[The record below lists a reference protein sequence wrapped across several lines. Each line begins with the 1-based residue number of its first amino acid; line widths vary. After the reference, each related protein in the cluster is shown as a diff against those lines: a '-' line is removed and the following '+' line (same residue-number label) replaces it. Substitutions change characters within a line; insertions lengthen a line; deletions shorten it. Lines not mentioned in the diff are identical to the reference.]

1 MKIAI
6 AGYGLEGEEN
16 YRYWAAEGDH
26 EMVIVDE
33 KQIPD
38 RPLPEGVPTML
49 GAGVFEQLQDFDM
62 VVRTAGLSP
71 FKIKTNGKIWSATN
85 EFFEKS
91 PAKIIGVTGTKGKGT
106 TSSLIASIFEAA
118 GKKVWLVGNIG
129 TSAIEALARIGSEDI
144 VVFELSSFQLWDLE
158 RSPHTAVVLLIEPDH
173 LNVHV
178 DMDDYVNAKGHI
190 RLHQKDGDICVY
202 HPTNHYSHQIAT
214 SSTYGQIRRYGI
226 PEDGAV
232 YERDGEFLQ
241 RGEVICSTSLLQ
253 LIGAHNIENAC
264 AAITV
269 AREHGLSID
278 AIEEGLRSFKGLP
291 HRLEYVRKYNGVD
304 YYNDSF
310 SSAPPATV
318 AAVKSFDQP
327 EILILGGIDKGGD
340 FSLLINTL
348 RDRSNMKEIILIGE
362 TRRILAQQMAD
373 AQLLCKVTILDVG
386 TMGEI
391 VTYASQVATEG
402 DVVVLSPGSASFD
415 MFKDFYD
422 RGTQFRDTVNA
433 L

>member
-16 YRYWAAEGDH
+16 YKYWAAQGDADIT
-26 EMVIVDE
+26 IVDE
-33 KQIPD
+33 KERPD
-38 RPLPEGVPTML
+38 RPLPEGVSTML
-49 GAGVFEQLQDFDM
+49 GAGVFEQLQDFDL
-62 VVRTAGLSP
+62 VIRTAGLSP
-71 FKIKTNGKIWSATN
+71 FKIQTNGKIWSATN

-106 TSSLIASIFEAA
+106 TASLIASIFEAA

-129 TSAIEALARIGSEDI
+129 TSAIEALDRIGSEDI

-158 RSPHTAVVLLIEPDH
+158 RSPQTAVVLLIEPDH
-173 LNVHV
+173 LNVHK

-190 RLHQKDGDICVY
+190 RLHQTDDDICIY

-214 SSTYGQIRRYGI
+214 SNTRGQILRYGI
-226 PEDGAV
+226 ADDGGV
-232 YERDGEFLQ
+232 YERDGEFWQ
-241 RGEVICSTSLLQ
+241 KSEVICPTNLLQ
-253 LIGAHNIENAC
+253 LIGAHNVENAC

-269 AREHGLSID
+269 ARAHGLSID
-278 AIEEGLRSFKGLP
+278 AIEEGLKNFKGLP

-318 AAVKSFDQP
+318 AAVKSFEQP
-327 EILILGGIDKGGD
+327 EILIVGGVEKGGE
-340 FSLLINTL
+340 FSILIETL
-348 RDRSNMKEIILIGE
+348 KDRSNIKEVILIGE
-362 TRRILAQQMAD
+362 TRQKLQAEMQA
-373 AQLLCKVTILDVG
+373 AGLSAKVTVLDAR
-386 TMGEI
+386 TMQEI
-391 VTYASQVATEG
+391 VGYAVQVAAPG
-402 DVVVLSPGSASFD
+402 DAVILSPGTASFD

-422 RGTQFRDTVNA
+422 RGTQFRDIVNA

>member
-16 YRYWAAEGDH
+16 YRYWSALGEHDIT
-26 EMVIVDE
+26 IVDE
-33 KQIPD
+33 KETPD
-38 RPLPEGVPTML
+38 RVVPEGAQTLL
-49 GAGVFEQLQDFDM
+49 GAGVLEQLQDYDM
-62 VVRTAGLSP
+62 VIRTAGLAP
-71 FKIKTNGKIWSATN
+71 YKIKTNGKIWSATN
-85 EFFEKS
+85 EFFEKC

-106 TSSLIASIFEAA
+106 TASLIAAIFEAA
-118 GKKVWLVGNIG
+118 GQKVWLVGNIG
-129 TSAIEALARIGSEDI
+129 TSAIQALESIGSEDI

-190 RLHQKDGDICVY
+190 RTHQIAGDICIY
-202 HPTNHYSHQIAT
+202 HPTNHYSHKIAV
-214 SSTYGQIRRYGI
+214 SNPKGRILRYGI
-226 PEDGAV
+226 ADDGGV
-232 YERDGEFLQ
+232 YDRGGEFWQGTEL
-241 RGEVICSTSLLQ
+241 ICPTSLLQ
-253 LIGAHNIENAC
+253 LIGAHNVENAC

-269 AREHGLSID
+269 AREHGLTID
-278 AIEEGLRSFKGLP
+278 AIEQGLKNFKGLP
-291 HRLEYVRKYNGVD
+291 HRLEYVRKFNGVD

-318 AAVKSFDQP
+318 AAVKSFEQP
-327 EILILGGIDKGGD
+327 EILIVGGIEKGGD
-340 FSLLINTL
+340 FSILTDVLH
-348 RDRSNMKEIILIGE
+348 DRSNIKEVILIGDARHHLSE
-362 TRRILAQQMAD
+362 QMQA
-373 AQLLCKVTILDVG
+373 AGISAKVTILDAR
-386 TMGEI
+386 TMKEI
-391 VTYASQVATEG
+391 VDYATQVAEIG
-402 DVVVLSPGSASFD
+402 DVVLLSPGTASFD

>member
-1 MKIAI
+1 
-6 AGYGLEGEEN
+6 
-16 YRYWAAEGDH
+16 
-26 EMVIVDE
+26 
-33 KQIPD
+33 
-38 RPLPEGVPTML
+38 
-49 GAGVFEQLQDFDM
+49 
-62 VVRTAGLSP
+62 
-71 FKIKTNGKIWSATN
+71 
-85 EFFEKS
+85 
-91 PAKIIGVTGTKGKGT
+91 
-106 TSSLIASIFEAA
+106 
-118 GKKVWLVGNIG
+118 
-129 TSAIEALARIGSEDI
+129 
-144 VVFELSSFQLWDLE
+144 
-158 RSPHTAVVLLIEPDH
+158 
-173 LNVHV
+173 
-178 DMDDYVNAKGHI
+178 
-190 RLHQKDGDICVY
+190 
-202 HPTNHYSHQIAT
+202 
-214 SSTYGQIRRYGI
+214 
-226 PEDGAV
+226 
-232 YERDGEFLQ
+232 LQ